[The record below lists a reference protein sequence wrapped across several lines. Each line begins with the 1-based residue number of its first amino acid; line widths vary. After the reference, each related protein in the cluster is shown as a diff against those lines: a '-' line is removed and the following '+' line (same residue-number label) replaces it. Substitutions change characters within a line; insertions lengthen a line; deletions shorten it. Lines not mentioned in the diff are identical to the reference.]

1 MHLIGVN
8 FQIIQDGVTLT
19 QKVKLF
25 PQGLTGIVIVYSKLF
40 LHFDSLPIGPVMF
53 KMITRTIAE
62 QHGVSI
68 RWVKIEAEY
77 DKCSLP
83 QTTESNPYAN
93 CKFGQEDI
101 ITIWDYSG
109 SMSTV
114 SANQYNH

>member
-25 PQGLTGIVIVYSKLF
+25 PKSEDGSITKTINNVPQGLTGIVIVYSKLF
-40 LHFDSLPIGPVMF
+40 LHFESVPIGPVMF

-83 QTTESNPYAN
+83 QTTERFWR
-93 CKFGQEDI
+93 KLDI
-101 ITIWDYSG
+101 I
-109 SMSTV
+109 
-114 SANQYNH
+114 

>member
-25 PQGLTGIVIVYSKLF
+25 PKSEDGSITKTINNVPQGLT
-40 LHFDSLPIGPVMF
+40 GPVMF